1 MKQKLRIK
9 VSKIKEEGSFNLRR
23 LSVRERILK
32 FLLGNPSELTVLV
45 PGKDISEISIST
57 DEKGEDDARKRVTV

>member
-9 VSKIKEEGSFNLRR
+9 VSKKKEEGSYNLRK
-23 LSVRERILK
+23 LSVREKILK

-45 PGKDISEISIST
+45 PGKQISEISIST
-57 DEKGEDDARKRVTV
+57 

>member
-9 VSKIKEEGSFNLRR
+9 VSKTKEEGSFNLRR
-23 LSVRERILK
+23 LFVRERILK

-45 PGKDISEISIST
+45 PGKEISEISIST
-57 DEKGEDDARKRVTV
+57 DEKGEDDARKRITV